1 MADAK
6 TPEAVEIV
14 GARPRGTLSAVVWVL
29 FQVQQSLF
37 WLRWAFPVLR
47 GLSCPEPQGILIPW
61 PGIEPISPALE
72 VKFLTTGPPGKSL
85 KQIFDLGSGLIWF
98 TI

>member
-1 MADAK
+1 MLGEREREGKMADAK

-37 WLRWAFPVLR
+37 WLHWAFPVLR
-47 GLSCPEPQGILIPW
+47 GLSCPEPQGILIP
-61 PGIEPISPALE
+61 
-72 VKFLTTGPPGKSL
+72 
-85 KQIFDLGSGLIWF
+85 
-98 TI
+98 

>member
-47 GLSCPEPQGILIPW
+47 GLSCPEPQGILIP
-61 PGIEPISPALE
+61 
-72 VKFLTTGPPGKSL
+72 
-85 KQIFDLGSGLIWF
+85 
-98 TI
+98 

>member
-14 GARPRGTLSAVVWVL
+14 GARPHGTLSAVVWVL

-37 WLRWAFPVLR
+37 WLRWVFPVLR
-47 GLSCPEPQGILIPW
+47 GLSCPEPQGILIP
-61 PGIEPISPALE
+61 
-72 VKFLTTGPPGKSL
+72 
-85 KQIFDLGSGLIWF
+85 
-98 TI
+98 